1 MTDPNT
7 ITPIMACDTEQ
18 PPTPLPHEYYTTRLQ
33 QYIQD
38 KLWHQCTIVLLQYLT
53 CIITESESSSSL
65 TTTTTTTTAT
75 QLHELY
81 TTVLTPMIQSKIHP
95 LAYARM
101 IVLIASASSSSSS
114 STMTSELLLTD
125 AYRLLKEQQQQALA
139 LLHGTSSSGG
149 GSGGSHSRRDNSST
163 SNSSSNNNTSSI
175 DYGTPTSYVEALL
188 YIQCHQAMETM
199 RSYSSSSSVSSTASS
214 SVDTKQFLQ
223 TNIYHKVIQPNATV
237 IQDLISMTTTGTTTR
252 PALAV
257 ITTKDDGLPPA
268 ASLYDSTMVYSA
280 YYEMT
285 MMYDHIVTPFTAQF
299 FHHAIQYLQYYSG
312 HQSTSSSSTT
322 TTTTTR
328 HPVTKAT
335 TISDPVVFATH
346 LCWSAIL
353 GEGIYNLS
361 YMMEHPL
368 IVAVRNSSSSS
379 SASSLATSSDTDR
392 PTETAKEDT
401 SSSFHFVDQLLSAM
415 ESCHYESYQQL
426 LATATTAN
434 ATSSSSSHLLL
445 VPSTTFGTDHVIHM
459 IREKFTLI
467 TLLHVIT
474 TTSSSSNNN
483 NTTAMDEDDME
494 EHKENTSATSDR
506 TFTFDD
512 LTVALHLNDTDTD
525 ATMTGGGDSSNRSYM
540 LDLEM
545 ILMRAISIGL
555 IKGTIDEIL
564 QIVTITYI
572 QPLTTLTQSQLTQLL
587 QQYNQWTTNIQYH
600 ITNLQ
605 KEAIATK

>member
-1 MTDPNT
+1 
-7 ITPIMACDTEQ
+7 
-18 PPTPLPHEYYTTRLQ
+18 
-33 QYIQD
+33 
-38 KLWHQCTIVLLQYLT
+38 
-53 CIITESESSSSL
+53 
-65 TTTTTTTTAT
+65 
-75 QLHELY
+75 
-81 TTVLTPMIQSKIHP
+81 
-95 LAYARM
+95 
-101 IVLIASASSSSSS
+101 
-114 STMTSELLLTD
+114 
-125 AYRLLKEQQQQALA
+125 
-139 LLHGTSSSGG
+139 
-149 GSGGSHSRRDNSST
+149 
-163 SNSSSNNNTSSI
+163 
-175 DYGTPTSYVEALL
+175 
-188 YIQCHQAMETM
+188 M
-199 RSYSSSSSVSSTASS
+199 RSYSSSVSSSSTSTSS

-257 ITTKDDGLPPA
+257 TTTKDDGLPPA

-312 HQSTSSSSTT
+312 HQSTSSST

-361 YMMEHPL
+361 YIMEHPL
-368 IVAVRNSSSSS
+368 IVAVRNSSN
-379 SASSLATSSDTDR
+379 SASSLASSSDTDR
-392 PTETAKEDT
+392 PTETAMEYNT
-401 SSSFHFVDQLLSAM
+401 SSFHFVDQLLSAM

-434 ATSSSSSHLLL
+434 ATSTSSHLLL

-512 LTVALHLNDTDTD
+512 LKVALHLNDTDTD
-525 ATMTGGGDSSNRSYM
+525 ATMTDGGDSSNRSYM

-600 ITNLQ
+600 ITTLQ